1 MPFNGNGEP
10 AVNFQLSQTTSCI
23 ATIGCLRSTYTC
35 HLDFDGANSSYCG
48 PGSGGVVGVYA
59 NRFSNVKVNLAKIYN
74 EKKEKKK
81 KTPGAVKIKGGS
93 V

>member
-1 MPFNGNGEP
+1 MVLTVRTVVRG
-10 AVNFQLSQTTSCI
+10 
-23 ATIGCLRSTYTC
+23 
-35 HLDFDGANSSYCG
+35 
-48 PGSGGVVGVYA
+48 GGVVGVYA

-81 KTPGAVKIKGGS
+81 KTTGAVKIKGGS